1 MAKISWLILL
11 LTLLLMAI
19 LLSGCPKKVEIPPEK
34 PPYESP
40 ILKVL
45 DAFSSAESLRAR
57 ASIRINMVRGG
68 EENNFLL
75 NGFILY
81 QRPDKLRIL
90 GYHPLGAGLFD
101 ALYRN
106 GEFFL
111 LSPLQKRAYVGEVSE
126 FEDMIRKAEMRTT
139 IEKTEGR
146 DIPNRILFAVEKK
159 EIHVEIKL
167 KEVVL
172 NSFLPEDSFQWKVP
186 EGIEVK
192 PLNRLLKEKKAR

>member
-1 MAKISWLILL
+1 MTQRTWLVILNL
-11 LTLLLMAI
+11 LWMI
-19 LLSGCPKKVEIPPEK
+19 IVFSGCAKKMEILPEK
-34 PPYESP
+34 PPYEDP

-45 DAFSSAESLRAR
+45 HAFSSTESLRAK
-57 ASIRINMVRGG
+57 ATIRINMVREG

-90 GYHPLGAGLFD
+90 GYHPFGTGLFD

-126 FEDMIRKAEMRTT
+126 FEDLIRKAELRIS
-139 IEKTEGR
+139 IEKSEGM
-146 DIPNRILFAVEKK
+146 DIPHRILFALEKK
-159 EIHVEIKL
+159 ETHVEIKL
-167 KEVVL
+167 KEVVV
-172 NSFLPEDSFQWKVP
+172 NSLLPEDSFQWKVP

-192 PLNRLLKEKKAR
+192 PLNRLLKEKKPR

>member
-1 MAKISWLILL
+1 MTQRTWLVILNLLCIIIFFLGCAKK
-11 LTLLLMAI
+11 M
-19 LLSGCPKKVEIPPEK
+19 EIPPEK
-34 PPYESP
+34 PPYENP

-45 DAFSSAESLRAR
+45 NAFSSAESLQAK
-57 ASIRINMVRGG
+57 ASIRIHMVRNG

-81 QRPDKLRIL
+81 QKPDKLRIL
-90 GYHPLGAGLFD
+90 GYHPLGTGLFD

-126 FEDMIRKAEMRTT
+126 VDDLIRKAELKISM
-139 IEKTEGR
+139 EKAEGA
-146 DIPNRILFAVEKK
+146 DIPHRILFAIEKR
-159 EIHVEIKL
+159 ETHVEIRL
-167 KEVVL
+167 KEVVV
-172 NSFLPEDSFQWKVP
+172 NSLLAEDSFQWKVP

-192 PLNRLLKEKKAR
+192 PLNRLLREKKAR